1 MAVSHPDRETAMRY
15 VTEVS
20 LFGAAFIAA
29 YAYGNS
35 LVKALGV
42 AKLGESVR
50 AWWNRTIG

>member
-1 MAVSHPDRETAMRY
+1 MRY

-29 YAYGNS
+29 YTYGNS
-35 LVKALGV
+35 VVKALGVKALGV

-50 AWWNRTIG
+50 AWWNRTTD